1 MVDEKSLGF
10 NVYIVHDVV
19 YYVWLYIYILLT
31 DVL

>member
-19 YYVWLYIYILLT
+19 YYVWLYIYILLM

>member
-19 YYVWLYIYILLT
+19 YYVWLYIYMYY
-31 DVL
+31 